1 MPDPIETQSSPVPE
15 GGQQNVSNSS
25 TEPTADFFE
34 AFGAVKESTV
44 SPASET
50 PNAESPAGE
59 EGTVPDGQED
69 TGVDEAT
76 TLREQVSHM
85 AAIMAEHGITF
96 LETGTP
102 EAQASEGTTPETQT
116 PATPAPVT
124 AQAPTWGP
132 TVVVSDEDFQAS
144 LENKAVFEK
153 LLTTVRDQAVERT
166 VQSIPQL
173 VTTMVKQQLYLNELS
188 REFYQANEDLAGIR
202 PFVGVV
208 ANEIASK
215 NPGLKPE
222 EVLAKTAIAVRER
235 MALKSK
241 VVNATPPV
249 SPGLPNPSNRPRVST
264 PNLSGLE
271 KDLADLME
279 VK

>member
-1 MPDPIETQSSPVPE
+1 MLESIETPSNPTPE
-15 GGQQNVSNSS
+15 GGEANA
-25 TEPTADFFE
+25 PGTADFFDSFMAGEETPLPTTPEE
-34 AFGAVKESTV
+34 APTEST
-44 SPASET
+44 PGEEGT
-50 PNAESPAGE
+50 IPAGE
-59 EGTVPDGQED
+59 ESP
-69 TGVDEAT
+69 GVDEAT

-96 LETGTP
+96 LD
-102 EAQASEGTTPETQT
+102 TTPEGENETQT
-116 PATPAPVT
+116 STPGTQVPTPTLAPVVT
-124 AQAPTWGP
+124 APAPTWGP
-132 TVVVSDEDFQAS
+132 TVEVSDEDFQAS
-144 LENKAVFEK
+144 LENKGVFEK

-173 VTTMVKQQLYLNELS
+173 VTSMIKQQLYLNELS

-222 EVLAKTAIAVRER
+222 EVLAQTAVAVRQR

-241 VVNATPPV
+241 AVNSTTAPG
-249 SPGLPNPSNRPRVST
+249 PGLPQPGNRGKVVQT
-264 PNLSGLE
+264 NLTGLE
-271 KDLADLME
+271 ADIAQLMA
-279 VK
+279 VN